1 MRAISNAI
9 YKLANANEN
18 KIYPNVGS
26 NGLPARMDGRKVGLS
41 WRVYILPFLGEQKLY
56 AAFNHNEPW
65 DGPNNKK
72 LIERMPDV
80 FRAPDVTG
88 TGKTSIHVFVSK
100 PGNYRR
106 PRLSGRHPSP
116 FREFEKG
123 DKQARGRRAR
133 DIRDG
138 FYNTLMFVKAGPD
151 KADIWTK
158 PTGIPF
164 DSHENP
170 LESLGTIPREGFW
183 VAFFDGVVGQ
193 IKPTIS
199 LDLLK
204 KLIQYD
210 DFTTPERIENIP
222 GIVRPPRKKTEDDPQ
237 TTVENKVSP
246 VLADG
251 PKIVEDRKI
260 KATPENLP
268 ALSQEQAVSAIKELG
283 GFVRFYEKS
292 PTSPVKE
299 VYLSAVSQLTDAG
312 LVLLKGL
319 TELQSLDLSIT
330 EVTDAGLVHLKG
342 LTELQSLNL
351 WGTNVIGT
359 GLVHLKGLT
368 ELQSLHLNANEVSD
382 AGLVHL
388 KGLTKLQS
396 LHLRNTHVTTAGM
409 RKLKRALPNCKIE
422 WLEFQ
427 RGP

>member
-1 MRAISNAI
+1 MSLSIQCRKCGKGYRVGDDKAGMKLKCKACGAVIAIPGGDSWDNETPAALPPRVLQKTGPRKKRVQPAHSSSATLWIAGSVAGVAVIGLIVVVILLASRGGDQTKQEVASATDDRGNDGSLGILGQVIGLRDRARKLNQAKKMRAISNAI

-100 PGNYRR
+100 PGNYRL

-210 DFTTPERIENIP
+210 DFTTPERIRA
-222 GIVRPPRKKTEDDPQ
+222 GASKYGRK
-237 TTVENKVSP
+237 
-246 VLADG
+246 
-251 PKIVEDRKI
+251 
-260 KATPENLP
+260 
-268 ALSQEQAVSAIKELG
+268 
-283 GFVRFYEKS
+283 
-292 PTSPVKE
+292 
-299 VYLSAVSQLTDAG
+299 
-312 LVLLKGL
+312 
-319 TELQSLDLSIT
+319 
-330 EVTDAGLVHLKG
+330 
-342 LTELQSLNL
+342 
-351 WGTNVIGT
+351 
-359 GLVHLKGLT
+359 
-368 ELQSLHLNANEVSD
+368 
-382 AGLVHL
+382 
-388 KGLTKLQS
+388 
-396 LHLRNTHVTTAGM
+396 
-409 RKLKRALPNCKIE
+409 
-422 WLEFQ
+422 
-427 RGP
+427 